1 MDEFSSSSSSQDF
14 PPSESSGRDF
24 SRIERLLLDQRD
36 QILKEAGRVVGIGV
50 ANVAGLTPDPADMA
64 TREEHEAFSL
74 RLKEREKN
82 LLRKIDLAIERIKEG
97 DFGICEGCG
106 EPIEEKRLMARPVTT
121 LCIDCK
127 TLQEIQENAK
137 RPS

>member
-1 MDEFSSSSSSQDF
+1 MDEFSSGSSGQQS
-14 PPSESSGRDF
+14 PPQPSSGRDF

-50 ANVAGLTPDPADMA
+50 ANVVGLTPDPTDMA

-97 DFGICEGCG
+97 DFGICEECG